1 MSPHQPQSQPQTLR
15 ERQTRHL
22 ITQLCLVALLTLL
35 FCLIVLT
42 HNDEFERPGF
52 VLTKFALCFGLVL
65 TYAAEGLWSYG

>member
-1 MSPHQPQSQPQTLR
+1 MSPHQPPNPTLR

-22 ITQLCLVALLTLL
+22 TTQLCLVALLTLL

-42 HNDEFERPGF
+42 HDSEFEKPGF
-52 VLTKFALCFGLVL
+52 ILTKFALCFGLVL